1 MTHKIYQSFD
11 EGFNVRSVFLDLSK
25 AFDKVWHDDI
35 IFKLKQNG
43 ISGNLLNLS
52 PNFLRNRK
60 QRVLLN
66 GQTSSWVDVDA
77 GVPQGF
83 ILSPLLI
90 LIYINDTGDGI
101 SSNAKLFADDTSLFS
116 VVHNANTKTKELNND
131 LLNLVSTLILANKL
145 RN

>member
-101 SSNAKLFADDTSLFS
+101 SSNAKLFADDASLFS

-131 LLNLVSTLILANKL
+131 LLNLVSILILANKL

>member
-43 ISGNLLNLS
+43 ISGNLLDLS

-131 LLNLVSTLILANKL
+131 LLNLVSILILANKL

>member
-35 IFKLKQNG
+35 IFKLKQND

-131 LLNLVSTLILANKL
+131 LLNLVSILILANKL

>member
-101 SSNAKLFADDTSLFS
+101 SSHAKLFADDTSLFS

-131 LLNLVSTLILANKL
+131 LLNLVSILILANKL

>member
-25 AFDKVWHDDI
+25 AFNKVWHDDI

-66 GQTSSWVDVDA
+66 GQ
-77 GVPQGF
+77 
-83 ILSPLLI
+83 
-90 LIYINDTGDGI
+90 
-101 SSNAKLFADDTSLFS
+101 SNNFKQ
-116 VVHNANTKTKELNND
+116 
-131 LLNLVSTLILANKL
+131 
-145 RN
+145 

>member
-131 LLNLVSTLILANKL
+131 LLNLVSILILANKL